1 MDLLKTPS
9 TQSLL
14 DSDLESVESLQYV
27 DFEEVSNRKILI
39 LFT

>member
-39 LFT
+39 LIT